1 MSVQDADGDRA
12 GPIGR
17 WLTLL
22 VLLVFCGEVFSAVAC
37 LLLGARPLGLGAWT
51 VFGVGAVLLGSAG
64 TALLHWRVL
73 DPSSRLA
80 REEAALQ
87 QQAAATAELE
97 LALAGRIEQQRRLR
111 HDIRGVLSPV
121 LLIAD
126 RLLNHADPAVK
137 RSGEIMVRTVERA
150 TVLLGDTSE
159 AAANPP
165 ADP

>member
-1 MSVQDADGDRA
+1 M
-12 GPIGR
+12 
-17 WLTLL
+17 
-22 VLLVFCGEVFSAVAC
+22 
-37 LLLGARPLGLGAWT
+37 
-51 VFGVGAVLLGSAG
+51 
-64 TALLHWRVL
+64 
-73 DPSSRLA
+73 
-80 REEAALQ
+80 Q

-150 TVLLGDTSE
+150 TVLLGDTSD